1 MKVCLVALILACP
14 APLLA
19 QSAANVPAMTP
30 AMSIP
35 LGTRVG
41 TSASGYDDGGRRD
54 PFATLVTPKR
64 LAGNPDGRPKAGLA
78 GLSLAD
84 VLVKGVVKNGDTML
98 AILEAPGKQ
107 SFVARVKDKL
117 ADASIQSI
125 DRDGVV
131 FAEQIGGGT
140 SRPVRKALRAGEEV
154 R

>member
-1 MKVCLVALILACP
+1 MKATVLVFMLACP
-14 APLLA
+14 ATVFA

-35 LGTRVG
+35 LGSRVG
-41 TSASGYDDGGRRD
+41 NAASGYDDGGRRD
-54 PFATLVTPKR
+54 PFGSLVLPKR
-64 LAGNPDGRPKAGLA
+64 VAGPQDGRPRTGLA

-84 VLVKGVVKNGDTML
+84 VLVKGVVKNGNTML

-107 SFVARVKDKL
+107 SFVARVKDKI

-131 FAEQIGGGT
+131 FVEQG
-140 SRPVRKALRAGEEV
+140 SAASLPVRKPLRTAGEEV

>member
-1 MKVCLVALILACP
+1 MKASVLVFILACP
-14 APLLA
+14 ATVFA
-19 QSAANVPAMTP
+19 QSATHVPPMTP

-35 LGTRVG
+35 LGSRVG
-41 TSASGYDDGGRRD
+41 NALSGYDDGGRRD
-54 PFATLVTPKR
+54 PFGSLVMPKR
-64 LAGNPDGRPKAGLA
+64 VVGNPDGRPRPGLG

-84 VLVKGVVKNGDTML
+84 VVVKGVVKNGNTML

-107 SFVARVKDKL
+107 SFVARVKDKI

-131 FAEQIGGGT
+131 FVEQGGGNT
-140 SRPVRKALRAGEEV
+140 LPVRKPLRAAGEEV